1 MKKQTCSVKPNGS
14 PVCIIKPLITRW
26 NMWLL

>member
-1 MKKQTCSVKPNGS
+1 VTSIKPNGS
-14 PVCIIKPLITRW
+14 PVCIMKPLITRW